1 MCEVEGGWTARGR
14 YKVFQNYVNEAASES
29 LGKRFCVNG
38 GKKNKG
44 WWDDEVKQALKLRKE
59 ASRTHRFYKKLAAD
73 FPEVISQ
80 EVVRSKWEEYLR
92 LKHVARDLVK
102 HKMEKERV
110 EILQEMKANGGF
122 NSRFFGVELR

>member
-44 WWDDEVKQALKLRKE
+44 WWDDEVKQALKLRKV
-59 ASRTHRFYKKLAAD
+59 SRTHRFYKKLAAD

-80 EVVRSKWEEYLR
+80 EVMRSKGEEYLR

-102 HKMEKERV
+102 HKMEK
-110 EILQEMKANGGF
+110 
-122 NSRFFGVELR
+122 

>member
-1 MCEVEGGWTARGR
+1 M
-14 YKVFQNYVNEAASES
+14 FQNYVNEAASES

-80 EVVRSKWEEYLR
+80 EVVRSKWKDYL
-92 LKHVARDLVK
+92 
-102 HKMEKERV
+102 
-110 EILQEMKANGGF
+110 
-122 NSRFFGVELR
+122 